1 MTDRDADRL
10 VRADAMRDGAK
21 RYTGRDC
28 PKGHGPERYTASAQC
43 VVCTAERSLESYQR
57 GAAKRHAE
65 KALTKVRRAS
75 PNGLKAARAARA
87 QARIGNARTYQGQD
101 CHAAHGG
108 TRYTSNGTCVQ
119 CAVAQRIAQ
128 GERIKA
134 DRKAKG
140 LPTRNRSALG
150 YDILADL

>member
-1 MTDRDADRL
+1 MTEESRIARAEAMRQGAAQYRGQACDQGHAPMRYTSNGACVQCAADRSRTAYTEAKERQA
-10 VRADAMRDGAK
+10 RA
-21 RYTGRDC
+21 
-28 PKGHGPERYTASAQC
+28 AQ
-43 VVCTAERSLESYQR
+43 R
-57 GAAKRHAE
+57 
-65 KALTKVRRAS
+65 KAAS
-75 PNGLKAARAARA
+75 PNSLTQARQARAEARN
-87 QARIGNARTYQGQD
+87 QSARTYEGQD

-119 CAVAQRIAQ
+119 CANAQRIAQ

-150 YDILADL
+150 ADILADL

>member
-1 MTDRDADRL
+1 MTEESRIA
-10 VRADAMRDGAK
+10 RAEAMRQGAAQYRGQACDQGHAPM
-21 RYTGRDC
+21 RYTSNGAC
-28 PKGHGPERYTASAQC
+28 VQC
-43 VVCTAERSLESYQR
+43 AAERSRLAYAENKERKARGVQR
-57 GAAKRHAE
+57 KAANPNS
-65 KALTKVRRAS
+65 LTQ
-75 PNGLKAARAARA
+75 ARAARA
-87 QARIGNARTYQGQD
+87 QARANAARTYEGQD

-119 CAVAQRIAQ
+119 CANAQRIAQ

-150 YDILADL
+150 ADILADL